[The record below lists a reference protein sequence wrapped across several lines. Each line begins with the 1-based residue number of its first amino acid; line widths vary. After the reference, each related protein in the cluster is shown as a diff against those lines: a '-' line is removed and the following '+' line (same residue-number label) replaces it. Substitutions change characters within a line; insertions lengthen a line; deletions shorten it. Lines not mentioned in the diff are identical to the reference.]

1 MERRYEVPREIG
13 QLCTK
18 LRRGGYEAYPVGCA
32 VRDLVMGRTPG
43 DWDVT
48 TSAPPTMTA
57 ALFAGAAR
65 PTGLAHGT
73 VTVDTGI
80 GSVEVT
86 TFRREGPYSDGRRPD
101 WVVFVRELFYDL
113 IRRDFTMNAMAL
125 DADGSII
132 DPFDGTADLERKIIR
147 TVGAPD
153 RRFKEDGLRMFRA
166 VRFAAQLDFDLG
178 EDEKTA
184 LAAHPQWGGTVSPE
198 RVRIEVEK
206 SLCGMSPARLETAF
220 SSGLMDRFLDVS
232 VVPDL
237 SGLSNVPA
245 TPVARWGALCDALTE
260 CGGVRTPEEFLRR
273 FHMEKKTVKAV
284 GNRM

>member
-1 MERRYEVPREIG
+1 MERNYDMPREIA
-13 QLCTK
+13 QLCGK
-18 LRRGGYEAYPVGCA
+18 LRRGGYAAYPVGGA

-48 TSAPPTMTA
+48 TAAPPAMTA
-57 ALFAGAAR
+57 ALFAGTAR

-101 WVVFVRELFYDL
+101 WVLFVRELFYDL

-132 DPFDGTADLERKIIR
+132 DPFGGRADLERKIIR

-153 RRFKEDGLRMFRA
+153 RRVKEDGLRLFRA

-178 EDEKTA
+178 EDEKNA
-184 LAAHPQWGGTVSPE
+184 LMSHSRWGGTVSPE
-198 RVRIEVEK
+198 RARVEVEK
-206 SLCGMSPARLETAF
+206 GLCGIAPARLEMAF
-220 SSGLMDRFLDVS
+220 ASGLMDRFLDVPA
-232 VVPDL
+232 VPVL
-237 SGLSNVPA
+237 SGLADVPA
-245 TPVARWGALCDALTE
+245 TPIARWGALCDALTE
-260 CGGVRTPEEFLRR
+260 CGVVCSPEEFLRR

-284 GNRM
+284 GNRI